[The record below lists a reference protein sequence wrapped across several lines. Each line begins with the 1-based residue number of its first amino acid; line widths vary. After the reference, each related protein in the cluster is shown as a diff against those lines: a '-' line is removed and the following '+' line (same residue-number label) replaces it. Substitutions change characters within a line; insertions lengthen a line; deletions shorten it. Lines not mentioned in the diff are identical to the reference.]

1 MQNLQLELTK
11 LLEKDDRFTAD
22 GKLLKNKVIEAALQL
37 DPSLLKLLLSHKS
50 LKKHFFRQVDLSP
63 LTKGGDTEGVWVFDK
78 IEFQKF
84 VSNKSFLKDSYTAFS
99 NKIGLTSDDEF
110 ISESKDV
117 VLSWPHKDCVL
128 EGGQTKEDEKR
139 DEIFW
144 NETLAPDEIDRLLSP
159 KVFTNFKKYDSKGE
173 HKVTD
178 ISLED
183 NLIIKGNN
191 LLALHSLLPVY
202 RGRIKLI
209 YIDPPYNTG
218 NDEFNY
224 NDDFNHSTWLT
235 FMRNRLNIA
244 KQLLAADGLFFV
256 QIDYRELAY
265 LKILCD
271 EIFFRNNFIGQVNWQ
286 RVPEGRTLL
295 GQGESDLKISTEYI
309 LIYAYNKRPDLLD
322 SSYKKKLDATEKII
336 QQYSYY
342 LTIDSEPKE
351 FKRIK
356 DSNDNDVIFYSV
368 EAHTFKP
375 IKEKTLEGYLKY
387 YDNAVQS
394 VGVQEESSFQ
404 RKIINITSK
413 TNKLCIVEY
422 TPTRGK
428 RKNTTVKDLFI
439 GDRKLLYAK
448 DFSILE
454 DKRLYRLG
462 DINDFWSNSEIQVT
476 DIANEGNVNL
486 RRGKKPEELLQR
498 IIEWSTNKNDL
509 ILDFFVGSG
518 TTCAVANKLGRKFIG
533 IEQLDYGKNDCI
545 SRLKYVIK
553 GDQTGIS
560 KAVDWK
566 GGGSFVYCE
575 LSKLNHKFVYDIT
588 KSKTAK
594 ELKQIWESI
603 KKDGFISYKLNP
615 KDFDNSISEFE
626 GLSIADQ
633 KKLLID
639 VLDKNHLYVNYSEID
654 DKDYKIS
661 DEDKKLNKKFY
672 SLK

>member
-1 MQNLQLELTK
+1 MQNLQLELIK
-11 LLEKDDRFTAD
+11 LLEKDDRFTAE

-50 LKKHFFRQVDLSP
+50 LKKHFFREVDSVL
-63 LTKGGDTEGVWVFDK
+63 VFDK

-110 ISESKDV
+110 ISEGKDV

-218 NDEFNY
+218 NDTFQY
-224 NDDFNHSTWLT
+224 NDSFNHSTWLT
-235 FMRNRLNIA
+235 FMKNRLIVA
-244 KQLLAADGLFFV
+244 KELLCADGFIFI
-256 QIDYRELAY
+256 QIDDDEQPY
-265 LKILCD
+265 LKILLD
-271 EIFFRNNFIGQVNWQ
+271 EIFNRDNFITSICVKMSHLSGVKMAHK
-286 RVPEGRTLL
+286 EK
-295 GQGESDLKISTEYI
+295 KIPKIKEFILMYSKNKNLVRLNPEYI
-309 LIYAYNKRPDLLD
+309 EVSWDEAFERYKSFIVKNDYTDEQCNKWKVITLSEAIKKAGINPKDEKESLKFKMQNANNIFRTAMNRSADYAALPKNQFVRIDKGNGQFYFVYNGEDVNFA
-322 SSYKKKLDATEKII
+322 SEKIRMI
-336 QQYSYY
+336 GGKQV
-342 LTIDSEPKE
+342 P
-351 FKRIK
+351 
-356 DSNDNDVIFYSV
+356 
-368 EAHTFKP
+368 
-375 IKEKTLEGYLKY
+375 
-387 YDNAVQS
+387 
-394 VGVQEESSFQ
+394 
-404 RKIINITSK
+404 TS
-413 TNKLCIVEY
+413 I
-422 TPTRGK
+422 
-428 RKNTTVKDLFI
+428 I
-439 GDRKLLYAK
+439 GD
-448 DFSILE
+448 I
-454 DKRLYRLG
+454 
-462 DINDFWSNSEIQVT
+462 WT
-476 DIANEGNVNL
+476 DIGINNLSNEGGVSL
-486 RRGKKPEELLQR
+486 RFGKKPEKLVAR
-498 IIEWSTNKNDL
+498 IINMTTKEKD
-509 ILDFFVGSG
+509 IVLDFNLGSG
-518 TTCAVANKLGRKFIG
+518 TTAAVSHKLNRRYIG
-533 IEQLDYGKNDCI
+533 IEQLNYYENDSI
-545 SRLKYVIK
+545 VRLKNVINGENVGLGNLINWQGGGYFTYCELAK
-553 GDQTGIS
+553 LNQSFVDNIS
-560 KAVDWK
+560 KA
-566 GGGSFVYCE
+566 
-575 LSKLNHKFVYDIT
+575 NT
-588 KSKTAK
+588 TK

-603 KKDGFISYKLNP
+603 KKDGFISYKVSP
-615 KDFDNSISEFE
+615 KDIDKNISEFE
-626 GLSIADQ
+626 ELSIADQ
-633 KKLLID
+633 KKFLIE